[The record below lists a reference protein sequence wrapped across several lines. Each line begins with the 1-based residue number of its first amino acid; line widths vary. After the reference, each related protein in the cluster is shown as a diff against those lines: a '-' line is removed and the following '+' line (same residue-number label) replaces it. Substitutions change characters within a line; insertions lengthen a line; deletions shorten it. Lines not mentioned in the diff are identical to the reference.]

1 MEVDGS
7 NDFSGFQKKLIFWF
21 QPFIV
26 RVVSLII
33 FGVSFNNKKIDMG
46 FQQLQV

>member
-1 MEVDGS
+1 MEVDDS
-7 NDFSGFQKKLIFWF
+7 DDFSGFQKIVIFWF

-33 FGVSFNNKKIDMG
+33 FGVSLAKSKTPNNKKT
-46 FQQLQV
+46 